1 MALVA
6 ALCALATS
14 LPASAEA
21 RPYVVFACDAATYW
35 GYANNAWSAIGQG
48 TIESRCPSNNDDQRG
63 MTTRMVGGA
72 FAGFAHSIYHFDAP
86 PGTTIT
92 ALKWSGR
99 MARNNCNWRT
109 TISANPGDHR
119 LIGLLNGQQC
129 SIPSLDVGLSHLT
142 LTPPVGTTSLRQMV
156 LCSAPF
162 CEPGATFHS
171 RHMEVHLDDYWVPWV
186 GATGALAEGQWVR
199 GDQLVRVDAGDN
211 TGVQRVDASLGSQTR
226 LPGVP
231 LQPDLPDALPV
242 TRRSR
247 PRPSATAA
255 LPDGEHTLTVTATT
269 PPATGLDPKR
279 GPRRQHAT

>member
-1 MALVA
+1 M
-6 ALCALATS
+6 
-14 LPASAEA
+14 
-21 RPYVVFACDAATYW
+21 VFACDAATYW

-72 FAGFAHSIYHFDAP
+72 FAGFAHSVYHFDAP

-129 SIPSLDVGLSHLT
+129 SIPSLDVGSSHLT

-156 LCSAPF
+156 LCGAPF

-186 GATGALAEGQWVR
+186 GATGALAEGRWVGGAAAGSRRQR
-199 GDQLVRVDAGDN
+199 GQHRDS
-211 TGVQRVDASLGSQTR
+211 TGRGF
-226 LPGVP
+226 P
-231 LQPDLPDALPV
+231 
-242 TRRSR
+242 RSR
-247 PRPSATAA
+247 
-255 LPDGEHTLTVTATT
+255 D
-269 PPATGLDPKR
+269 
-279 GPRRQHAT
+279 

>member
-1 MALVA
+1 MENVTAATPKSHLSAPGGRLCLALVA

-14 LPASAEA
+14 LPGTAEA

-35 GYANNAWSAIGQG
+35 GYANNAWTAIGQG
-48 TIESRCPSNNDDQRG
+48 TIESRCPSNGDDQRG

-72 FAGFAHSIYHFDAP
+72 FAGFAHSVYQFDAP

-129 SIPSLDVGLSHLT
+129 SIPSLDVGSSHLT

-156 LCSAPF
+156 LCGAPF

-186 GATGALAEGQWVR
+186 GATGPLAEGHWVR
-199 GDQLVRVDAGDN
+199 ELQSVSRQTAA
-211 TGVQRVDASLGSQTR
+211 TTPAFSASLRRIGAQTR
-226 LPGVP
+226 LSAVQ
-231 LQPDLPDALPV
+231 LQPDRPHAVSV
-242 TRRSR
+242 TRR
-247 PRPSATAA
+247 
-255 LPDGEHTLTVTATT
+255 G
-269 PPATGLDPKR
+269 
-279 GPRRQHAT
+279 GPRDPHRRSAGR